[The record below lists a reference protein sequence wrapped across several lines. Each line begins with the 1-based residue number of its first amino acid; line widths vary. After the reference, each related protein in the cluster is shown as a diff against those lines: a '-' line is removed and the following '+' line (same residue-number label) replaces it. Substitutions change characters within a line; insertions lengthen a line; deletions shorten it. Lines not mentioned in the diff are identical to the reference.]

1 MPDMDADGD
10 VARPSLS
17 YAAIAEKLLAH
28 RLAQPDLSPSGD
40 NEQTALP
47 HAFRRLAEVF
57 ALDHAAAAGEP
68 PRAIISVLAAGLV
81 EATRAG
87 ASRILLKSAS
97 GVLTPLGNAPSPPAE
112 QEAGARSE
120 ILTAEVVADGRARAS
135 GEPSSSL
142 ACAALTRQDGEI
154 VGAVQLFDKRSGPFG
169 EDDLAL
175 AAEVGAYIAELA
187 VTAGLLP
194 WLSQA
199 VRLAPRP
206 ALAAAGDE
214 GPAKGAILSRILSI
228 ALEILGADRG
238 WILLYD
244 PTMDELY
251 TTLSEGLGDREL
263 RIGAHDGIAGA
274 TFRTGE
280 LTNIA
285 LAYQD
290 PRFDPSIDWQIGY
303 RTRNILCA
311 PIFSADGQRLGVLQ
325 VVNKRHGT
333 FDTADESHLR
343 SLASQMGVTLD
354 YTALFDQVLR
364 MKSHNE
370 SMLRSLT
377 NGVLTIDMRGEVTFA
392 NQAALAILRR
402 SEGELVGLPLMK
414 VFGEM
419 NAWILEAIDEV
430 ANGRAEKQ
438 LPNSEFYIESLGE
451 WVSANLS
458 LLPLLDSRRNSLGF
472 MLVIENLEGERELR
486 RTMSRYLS
494 NEVIDR
500 LMQDSGEA
508 LGGTAQI
515 ATTLFSDI
523 RGFTSLS
530 EQLGAAGTVSMLNE
544 YFSYM
549 EDVLTNRS
557 GVIDKY
563 VGDAIMAVFGLPFA
577 AENDA
582 QNSVQAACD
591 MLQVLELLNARRAA
605 VGGGIIRIGIG
616 IATGPVIAGNVGSP
630 KRMDFTVIGDPV
642 NLASRI
648 ESMTKLYGADILIC
662 AETRR
667 RLVGTPKMRR
677 IDVVRVRGQT
687 RPTNLYEVLEHR
699 AATWTPAFE
708 EAVAAYEAGLD
719 AYLAGDWI
727 TAQAYFEAS
736 LLMHSDDRAAKLM
749 VKRCLRYRA
758 APPLDWDGVSA

>member
-1 MPDMDADGD
+1 MDTDSGI
-10 VARPSLS
+10 VRPSLS
-17 YAAIAEKLLAH
+17 YATIAEQLLAH
-28 RLAQPDLSPSGD
+28 RLAQPDLLDG
-40 NEQTALP
+40 NEKTALP

-68 PRAIISVLAAGLV
+68 PRAIMAVLAAGLV
-81 EATRAG
+81 EATQAG
-87 ASRILLKSAS
+87 GSRILLKSAS
-97 GVLTPLGNAPSPPAE
+97 GALAPLSSGG
-112 QEAGARSE
+112 AGDRSDSVA
-120 ILTAEVVADGRARAS
+120 AEV
-135 GEPSSSL
+135 
-142 ACAALTRQDGEI
+142 ALTRQDGET
-154 VGAVQLFDKRSGPFG
+154 VGALELFDKRSGLFG

-175 AAEVGAYIAELA
+175 ASSVGAYIAELA

-194 WLSQA
+194 WLAPS
-199 VRLAPRP
+199 VRLVPRP
-206 ALAAAGDE
+206 ALAPSDDA
-214 GPAKGAILSRILSI
+214 PAKAAILSRILAI

-251 TTLSEGLGDREL
+251 TALSEGIGDREL

-280 LTNIA
+280 LTNIP

-311 PIFSADGQRLGVLQ
+311 PIFSADGRRLGVLQ
-325 VVNKRHGT
+325 VVNKQHGS

-354 YTALFDQVLR
+354 YTQLFDQVLR

-392 NQAALAILRR
+392 NQAALATLRR
-402 SEGELVGLPLMK
+402 SEGELLGQPLMK

-438 LPNSEFYIESLGE
+438 LPNSEFYIESWGE
-451 WVSANLS
+451 WVSANIS
-458 LLPLLDSRRNSLGF
+458 LLPLLDSKKNALGF
-472 MLVIENLEGERELR
+472 MLVIENLESERELR

-523 RGFTSLS
+523 RGFTTLS
-530 EQLGAAGTVSMLNE
+530 EQLGAHGTVSMLNE

-577 AENDA
+577 AKSDA
-582 QNSVQAACD
+582 QNSLQAACD

-605 VGGGIIRIGIG
+605 AGDGIIRIGVG
-616 IATGPVIAGNVGSP
+616 IATGTVIAGNIGSP

-662 AETRR
+662 AETRK
-667 RLVGTPKMRR
+667 RLEGTPKMRR

-687 RPTNLYEVLEHR
+687 RPTNLYEVFEHR
-699 AATWTPAFE
+699 AAVWTPALD
-708 EAVAAYEAGLD
+708 EAIVLYEAALD
-719 AYLAGDWI
+719 AYLAGDWAA
-727 TAQAYFEAS
+727 AQERFEAS
-736 LLMHSDDRAAKLM
+736 LLLRADDKAAKLM
-749 VKRCLRYRA
+749 VKRCRHYRA
-758 APPLDWDGVSA
+758 APPPDWDGVSG

>member
-1 MPDMDADGD
+1 MAIIRFVCARVSTLRRLDEKMPDMDAAADPEGG
-10 VARPSLS
+10 VSRLPLS
-17 YAAIAEKLLAH
+17 YAAIAEQLLAH
-28 RLAQPDLSPSGD
+28 RLAQPELSPSGG
-40 NEQTALP
+40 NEKTALP
-47 HAFRRLAEVF
+47 QAFRRLAQVF

-68 PRAIISVLAAGLV
+68 PRAIIAVLVAGLV
-81 EATRAG
+81 EAIQAG

-97 GVLTPLGNAPSPPAE
+97 GVLTPLGNGS
-112 QEAGARSE
+112 EADDRSE
-120 ILTAEVVADGRARAS
+120 RLAAEVVADGRARAS
-135 GEPSSSL
+135 GEPSSNL

-154 VGAVQLFDKRSGPFG
+154 VGVLELLDKRSGPFDEG
-169 EDDLAL
+169 DLEL
-175 AAEVGAYIAELA
+175 AAGVGAYIAELA

-194 WLSQA
+194 WLAQG
-199 VRLAPRP
+199 VRVVPRP
-206 ALAAAGDE
+206 ALASAGDDA
-214 GPAKGAILSRILSI
+214 PAKTANLSRIPAI
-228 ALEILGADRG
+228 AWEILAADRG

-251 TTLSEGLGDREL
+251 TALSEGLGDREL

-280 LTNIA
+280 LTNIP

-325 VVNKRHGT
+325 VVNKQHGS
-333 FDTADESHLR
+333 FDAADESHLR

-354 YTALFDQVLR
+354 YTQLFDQVLR

-392 NQAALAILRR
+392 NQAALATLRR
-402 SEGELVGLPLMK
+402 NEGELLGQPLMK

-451 WVSANLS
+451 WVSANIS
-458 LLPLLDSRRNSLGF
+458 LLPLLDSKQNALGF
-472 MLVIENLEGERELR
+472 MLVFENLEGERELR

-508 LGGTAQI
+508 LGGTAQT

-523 RGFTSLS
+523 RGFTRLS

-577 AENDA
+577 AEEDV

-605 VGGGIIRIGIG
+605 AGGGMIRIGIG
-616 IATGPVIAGNVGSP
+616 IATGTVIAGNIGSP
-630 KRMDFTVIGDPV
+630 KRMDFTVLGDPV
-642 NLASRI
+642 QLGSRI
-648 ESMTKLYGADILIC
+648 ESITKLYGAEILIC

-667 RLVGTPKMRR
+667 RLAGTPKMRR

-699 AATWTPAFE
+699 AATWTPAFD
-708 EAVAAYEAGLD
+708 EAIATYEG
-719 AYLAGDWI
+719 
-727 TAQAYFEAS
+727 
-736 LLMHSDDRAAKLM
+736 
-749 VKRCLRYRA
+749 
-758 APPLDWDGVSA
+758 

>member
-1 MPDMDADGD
+1 M
-10 VARPSLS
+10 
-17 YAAIAEKLLAH
+17 
-28 RLAQPDLSPSGD
+28 
-40 NEQTALP
+40 
-47 HAFRRLAEVF
+47 
-57 ALDHAAAAGEP
+57 
-68 PRAIISVLAAGLV
+68 
-81 EATRAG
+81 
-87 ASRILLKSAS
+87 
-97 GVLTPLGNAPSPPAE
+97 
-112 QEAGARSE
+112 
-120 ILTAEVVADGRARAS
+120 
-135 GEPSSSL
+135 
-142 ACAALTRQDGEI
+142 
-154 VGAVQLFDKRSGPFG
+154 
-169 EDDLAL
+169 
-175 AAEVGAYIAELA
+175 
-187 VTAGLLP
+187 
-194 WLSQA
+194 
-199 VRLAPRP
+199 
-206 ALAAAGDE
+206 
-214 GPAKGAILSRILSI
+214 
-228 ALEILGADRG
+228 
-238 WILLYD
+238 
-244 PTMDELY
+244 
-251 TTLSEGLGDREL
+251 

-280 LTNIA
+280 LTNIP

-325 VVNKRHGT
+325 VVNKRHGA
-333 FDTADESHLR
+333 FDSADESHLR

-392 NQAALAILRR
+392 NQAALGILRR
-402 SEGELVGLPLMK
+402 SEAELLGLPLMK

-438 LPNSEFYIESLGE
+438 LPNSEFYIESAGE

-500 LMQDSGEA
+500 LMQDSGGA
-508 LGGTAQI
+508 LGGTAQT

-523 RGFTSLS
+523 RGFTTLS

-577 AENDA
+577 AEGDA

-605 VGGGIIRIGIG
+605 AGGGIIRIGVG
-616 IATGPVIAGNVGSP
+616 IATGTVIAGNIGSP
-630 KRMDFTVIGDPV
+630 KRMDFTVIGDAV

-662 AETRR
+662 AETRK
-667 RLVGTPKMRR
+667 RLAGTPKMRR

-699 AATWTPAFE
+699 AATWTPAFD
-708 EAVAAYEAGLD
+708 EAIVLYEAGLD
-719 AYLAGDWI
+719 AYIAGDWN
-727 TAQAYFEAS
+727 TAQERFEAS
-736 LLMHSDDRAAKLM
+736 LLLYGDDKAAKLM
-749 VKRCLRYRA
+749 VKRCLRYRT
-758 APPLDWDGVSA
+758 APPPHWDGVSA